1 MKKNSPEVRERYY
14 VNEKKRSAVCL
25 LEGTGYEAFYR
36 IKRYMPELVFLD
48 PDACRISTKFIG
60 QAKCQEDNEFV
71 AEVGKKIAKA
81 RAINEKERAINR
93 VIKKV
98 NKELNLSAWKLETYG
113 LLAVQKPDLSR
124 IIQATNHDA
133 SEVTERIEQEVFDA
147 NEASAV
153 MTENGNVAPE
163 TENTKISYDVPAPVP
178 EEEPSAEHSKE
189 PVLETKENKEE
200 TPQKLSDDE
209 VAEAIAANLV
219 KNRMNNDSDVV
230 SIAAKLILSACAY
243 YLLET
248 AGIGFVTEPLVLDL
262 VKEELEQT
270 YCGTSFEMRT
280 WENRDKL
287 KKTLTYYQEFK
298 KLPEA
303 LRKQALETLISPTEE
318 ADLESK
324 EDVKQELPADAPV
337 QEEVAEDNISANLEK
352 PGKTMCEMPTTENPV
367 PKDTV
372 VEKDAEANTDIMK
385 NQVGKEHDFFAMDD
399 EEEDI
404 STKSQDASSAAS
416 FFGADDEEE
425 DLVDQKD
432 EKNDEKENDP
442 YYAMVVYSC
451 CDSLRGK
458 CQKVQDAAK
467 TLIEACTM
475 YQKETDGIEMPSITK
490 MTAFLQNTKEEI
502 DRKFSIQKQESM
514 RLYTRFLKYDDTT
527 QQEAIETVL
536 QDLKT
541 MF

>member
-60 QAKCQEDNEFV
+60 QAKCQADNEFV

-98 NKELNLSAWKLETYG
+98 NKELNLSVWKLETYG
-113 LLAVQKPDLSR
+113 LLAVQKPDLYR

-133 SEVTERIEQEVFDA
+133 PEVTEKIEQEVFDA

-153 MTENGNVAPE
+153 MTENENIASE
-163 TENTKISYDVPAPVP
+163 TENAKISYDAPAPVP
-178 EEEPSAEHSKE
+178 EEEPDAEHSEE
-189 PVLETKENKEE
+189 PVLETMENKEE

-209 VAEAIAANLV
+209 VAEMVAANLV
-219 KNRMNNDSDVV
+219 KGQMHNDLGVV
-230 SIAAKLILSACAY
+230 SIAAKLISLACAH

-303 LRKQALETLISPTEE
+303 LRKQALETLVSPMKEV
-318 ADLESK
+318 ALESK
-324 EDVKQELPADAPV
+324 EDMKQELSAAAPV
-337 QEEVAEDNISANLEK
+337 QEEVAENDVSANLEK
-352 PGKTMCEMPTTENPV
+352 SGNTMCEMPTTENTV
-367 PKDTV
+367 PEDKV
-372 VEKDAEANTDIMK
+372 VEKDVEANTDTME
-385 NQVGKEHDFFAMDD
+385 NQAEKERSFFAMDD

-404 STKSQDASSAAS
+404 SAKSQDTSSAAS
-416 FFGADDEEE
+416 FFGTDDEEE
-425 DLVDQKD
+425 DPVDDKD
-432 EKNDEKENDP
+432 EKDDEKENDS

-458 CQKVQDAAK
+458 RQKVQDAAK

-490 MTAFLQNTKEEI
+490 MTTFLQNTKEEI
-502 DRKFSIQKQESM
+502 DRKFSVQKQESM
-514 RLYTRFLKYDDTT
+514 RLYTRFLKYDDMT